1 MKGYY
6 TAKLYKL
13 KMKTLNLVMI
23 VKNEERCLARCL
35 TSVKNLVDDIIIV
48 DTGSEDS
55 TKQIALSFG
64 AKVFD
69 YVWKNDFSDARNFA
83 LSKSD
88 SDWNLILDADEYLVQ
103 GSRQDI
109 SEFLENTDVLGT
121 IQIKSSYM
129 DDNDISYAIGYITRL
144 IPKDIYFSGKIHEQ
158 VKSRLPLFPLPLIF
172 DHDGYLMPNKA
183 ERNLPILLEEL
194 ERNPN
199 DCYFLYQTASTLKN
213 INRFE
218 ESIKYFD
225 KFYNIADNSSSY
237 YRAGIIQYI
246 YTLIE
251 IEDFEKAL
259 KILEEAKSALHKY
272 ADFNFL
278 CGIFYMKL
286 ILFDIVK
293 YQNYLQLIEKSYLKC
308 LEIGEIPLH
317 QGVYGCGSFR
327 ASYNLGTWYEASGN
341 LTLAKKYY
349 KLSAESGYEVAINR
363 LRQLK

>member
-13 KMKTLNLVMI
+13 MMKTLNLVMI

-35 TSVKNLVDDIIIV
+35 TSIKGLVDDIIIA

-69 YVWKNDFSDARNFA
+69 YVWKDDFSDARNFA

-88 SDWNLILDADEYLVQ
+88 SDWNLILDADEYLTH

-109 SEFLENTDVLGT
+109 SEFLEDTDSLGA
-121 IQIKSSYM
+121 IQIISSYM
-129 DDNDISYAIGYITRL
+129 DNNELSYGIDYITRL
-144 IPKDIYFSGKIHEQ
+144 IPKGVYFFGKVHEQ
-158 VKSRLPLFPLPLIF
+158 VDSKLPRFPLPLSF
-172 DHDGYLMPNKA
+172 EHDGYLMPNKP
-183 ERNLPILLEEL
+183 ERNLPILFEEL

-199 DCYFLYQTASTLKN
+199 DSYFLYQTASALKN
-213 INRFE
+213 INKFE
-218 ESIKYFD
+218 EAVKYFE
-225 KFYNIADNSSSY
+225 KFYTLADNSSNY
-237 YRAGIIQYI
+237 YRTGVIQYI

-251 IEDFEKAL
+251 LENFEKAL
-259 KILEEAKSALHKY
+259 KIVEKVKPALQKY

-293 YQNYLQLIEKSYLKC
+293 YQNYLPLIEKSYLKC
-308 LEIGEIPLH
+308 LEIGEIPQH
-317 QGVYGCGSFR
+317 QGVYGCGSFK

-341 LTLAKKYY
+341 LALAKKYY
-349 KLSAESGYEVAINR
+349 KLSAESGYEVAVNR
-363 LRQLK
+363 LSQI

>member
-13 KMKTLNLVMI
+13 MMKTLNLVMI

-35 TSVKNLVDDIIIV
+35 TSIKGLVDDIIIA

-88 SDWNLILDADEYLVQ
+88 SDWNLILDADEYLTH

-109 SEFLENTDVLGT
+109 SEFLENTDALGT
-121 IQIKSSYM
+121 IQIKSAYI

-144 IPKDIYFSGKIHEQ
+144 IPKGVYFSGKIHEQ
-158 VKSRLPLFPLPLIF
+158 VKSKLPLSPIPLIF

-183 ERNLPILLEEL
+183 ERNLPILFEEL
-194 ERNPN
+194 EHYPN
-199 DCYFLYQTASTLKN
+199 NCYFLYQTASTLKN

-218 ESIKYFD
+218 EAIKYFD
-225 KFYNIADNSSSY
+225 KFYAIANNSSSY
-237 YRAGIIQYI
+237 YRACIIQYI

-251 IEDFEKAL
+251 FESFEKAL
-259 KILEEAKSALHKY
+259 KILEEVTPILQKY

-293 YQNYLQLIEKSYLKC
+293 YQNYLPLIEKSYLKC
-308 LEIGEIPLH
+308 LEIGEVPLH
-317 QGVYGCGSFR
+317 QGVYGCGSFK
-327 ASYNLGTWYEASGN
+327 AAYNLGTWYESSGN
-341 LTLAKKYY
+341 FALAKKYY
-349 KLSAESGYEVAINR
+349 KLSAESGYKVAVNR
-363 LRQLK
+363 LKQLK